1 MCDVSIAIVSWNT
14 RALLHTCLQSII
26 DSTHRIVYEIIVVDN
41 ASSDGSA
48 EMVAHTFPMVRLIR
62 NHQNQGFAQAN
73 NAAFV
78 NAHGRYLLLLNPDTE
93 VHIGA
98 IDTLVDYMDQHADVG
113 ALGAHLLNADGSTQI
128 SCSHFPTL
136 ANMALESLGISRL
149 APRSALFARFKMTY
163 WLHDQ
168 EREVDQPSG
177 ACLLIRRVAWDQV
190 GSLDTR
196 FFMYFE
202 EVDLC
207 YRIKRQGWK
216 IVFIPSAYITHYG
229 GQSSLQNMDVRI
241 IKRYE
246 SLLAFFKK
254 HYCQPAV
261 FALRLLVVC
270 EMLWRVL
277 FMAGRFL
284 PRNAHSADAR
294 EIVACYAQV
303 ALLYAGKQPAL

>member
-14 RALLHTCLQSII
+14 SDLLRICLQSII
-26 DSTHRIVYEIIVVDN
+26 DSTNRIDYEIIVVDN

-48 EMVAHTFPMVRLIR
+48 EMVTQTFPIVRLIR
-62 NHQNQGFAQAN
+62 NHQNQGFAAAN
-73 NAAFV
+73 NAAFA
-78 NAHGRYLLLLNPDTE
+78 NAQGRYLLLLNPDTK
-93 VHIGA
+93 VHTGA
-98 IDTLVDYMDQHADVG
+98 IDILVRYLDWHSDVG
-113 ALGAHLLNADGSTQI
+113 ILGAHLLNTDGSTQI

-149 APRSALFARFKMTY
+149 LPRSTLLARFKMTY

-177 ACLLIRRVAWDQV
+177 ACLLVRRAAWDQV

-207 YRIKRQGWK
+207 YRIKHQGWK
-216 IVFIPSAYITHYG
+216 IVFIPTAYVTHYG
-229 GQSSLQNMDVRI
+229 GQSSIQNMDVRI
-241 IKRYE
+241 VGRYE
-246 SLLAFFKK
+246 SLLVFFKK
-254 HYCQPAV
+254 HYRRPTV
-261 FALRLLVVC
+261 LTLRFLIIS

-277 FMAGRFL
+277 FTIIRL
-284 PRNAHSADAR
+284 LLRNVQGKAAR
-294 EIVACYAQV
+294 EMIMRYVQV
-303 ALLYAGKQPAL
+303 AMLYVSK